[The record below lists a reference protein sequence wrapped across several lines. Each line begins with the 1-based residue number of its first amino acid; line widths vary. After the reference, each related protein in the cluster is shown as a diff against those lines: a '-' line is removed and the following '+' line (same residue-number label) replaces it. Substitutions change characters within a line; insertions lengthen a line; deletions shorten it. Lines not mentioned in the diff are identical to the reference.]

1 MPSIETDSKERIAES
16 IERRQW
22 HALRREIADLHSA
35 DIAEL
40 LGQFEG
46 DEFNILYR
54 LVGKRKADVFSY
66 FPVDRQKELIRE
78 TEPSQLSNLVSQ
90 MQPDD
95 RARLIADLPRE

>member
-1 MPSIETDSKERIAES
+1 MADLDPNSKPRIADA
-16 IERRQW
+16 IARRAW

-46 DEFNILYR
+46 DEFNVLFR

-66 FPVDRQKELIRE
+66 FPVERQKTLIRE
-78 TEPSQLSNLVSQ
+78 TEPAQLSQAHL
-90 MQPDD
+90 
-95 RARLIADLPRE
+95 AHAAG